1 MQGKEK
7 YLVLFFSALCVLAA
21 CAGLQQQVTV
31 APGESEKVVT
41 MEAGNFTFTPNNIK
55 TYQGSVIVFKISNV
69 SESNHNFTIKDP
81 EDKMLRSVDLP
92 PKKTVEVK
100 ITFSKLGKYNY
111 DCDKPFHSSFG
122 MKGQVEVVETTLP

>member
-7 YLVLFFSALCVLAA
+7 YLVLFFSALFVLAA
-21 CAGLQQQVTV
+21 CGGLQQQVTV

-41 MEAGNFTFTPNNIK
+41 MEVSNFKFKPNNIK
-55 TYQGSVIVFKISNV
+55 SYQGNVIVFKISNV
-69 SESNHNFTIKDP
+69 SENNHNFTIKDP

-100 ITFSKLGKYNY
+100 IMFSKLGKYNY
-111 DCDKPFHSSFG
+111 DCDKPLHSSFG
-122 MKGQVEVVETTLP
+122 MKGQVEVVKAEQP